1 MYYTIIHTIGIQE
14 FIKIDDTKCKFR
26 HVKVSQNI
34 SSTIN
39 HQPSTS
45 KSISPQQ
52 NMEINEHIEDLKK
65 KLKNIF
71 NNTFRKKEKNSP
83 RKVIKNVP
91 DDCPEGFRYYDVFA
105 AHDNERLFRR
115 VIAPIESFPRQR
127 CGKDKKIYMK
137 NSRRKEKKRKNDDGR
152 I

>member
-34 SSTIN
+34 FSTIN

-71 NNTFRKKEKNSP
+71 HNTFRKKEKNRHGKLLKTFP
-83 RKVIKNVP
+83 M
-91 DDCPEGFRYYDVFA
+91 
-105 AHDNERLFRR
+105 
-115 VIAPIESFPRQR
+115 IAPKAFDITTFSQRTTMSDFSGESLRPLRVFLAN
-127 CGKDKKIYMK
+127 GAEKTKKYI
-137 NSRRKEKKRKNDDGR
+137 
-152 I
+152 